1 MDTIINLIIGAAAG
15 NAVGKF
21 QKSQNL
27 GAFWNTVVGL
37 LGAILGSNTLEN
49 ILTSILGNSLGD
61 IVGSAASGV
70 LAIYIVN
77 FIKKY
82 FFKKKT

>member
-1 MDTIINLIIGAAAG
+1 MDTIINLIIGIVAG

-27 GAFWNTVVGL
+27 GTFWNTVIGLVGVL
-37 LGAILGSNTLEN
+37 LGSNTLEN
-49 ILTSILGNSLGD
+49 IFTSLLGTNLGD

-77 FIKKY
+77 FVKKY
-82 FFKKKT
+82 FFKKKK

>member
-1 MDTIINLIIGAAAG
+1 MDTIINLIIGIVAG

-27 GAFWNTVVGL
+27 GIFWNTTVGL
-37 LGAILGSNTLEN
+37 FGALISSNTLEN
-49 ILTSILGNSLGD
+49 IFTSLLGTSLGD

-70 LAIYIVN
+70 LAIYLVN

-82 FFKKKT
+82 FFKKKN